1 MFLNRIKSSSE
12 SRWARVEAMVGRVYS
27 ALSKS
32 PSFSMTRKRIIFLFE
47 GGTQGG
53 TFFYRLHVIPLS
65 STVWTVDNC
74 IEWLGISLTSL

>member
-32 PSFSMTRKRIIFLFE
+32 PSFSMTHKRIIFLFE

-53 TFFYRLHVIPLS
+53 TFFIVSMLNPSPLQFGQLIIVLS
-65 STVWTVDNC
+65 GLVFH
-74 IEWLGISLTSL
+74 